1 MGIDLGVNNF
11 ATVVTTEE
19 IPFIVDGRFLKNQ
32 IAFKC
37 KKVAHYQSML
47 DKEGLKKSRRIS
59 RINNKFKQIQNN
71 YLNHVTNTIV
81 NTCKDQNIGTIILG
95 YNNNFQYQVDMGKK
109 TKPNILT
116 HCIQKI

>member
-71 YLNHVTNTIV
+71 
-81 NTCKDQNIGTIILG
+81 
-95 YNNNFQYQVDMGKK
+95 
-109 TKPNILT
+109 
-116 HCIQKI
+116 